1 MKQLKKD
8 LQAISKSLKQLT
20 LRTEKIVKAIEKLDK
35 DQVKPKSVK
44 KAVKPKKAAKKPA
57 VKKTDRKPTENK
69 TPKSTVV
76 GAVMGVIR
84 ASKKG
89 VSVVQIM
96 EKTGLKKEQIWPTI
110 SRAKRQGKVKI
121 VKKGIYVKA

>member
-1 MKQLKKD
+1 MKQLKRD

-20 LRTEKIVKAIEKLDK
+20 LKMEKIAKAVEKLEK
-35 DQVKPKSVK
+35 DQAKAKSVK
-44 KAVKPKKAAKKPA
+44 KAAKPKKAAKKPA
-57 VKKTDRKPTENK
+57 VKKTAKKPTENK

-84 ASKKG
+84 AGKKG

-96 EKTGLKKEQIWPTI
+96 EQTGLKKGQIWPTI
-110 SRAKRQGKVKI
+110 SRAKKQGTVKI
-121 VKKGIYVKA
+121 VKKGIYVGV